1 MWACLR
7 REEGKKGRRDG
18 GLEALVWQP
27 ETVGPSLSQEE
38 LSAASSRPGI
48 QRTGFFLLLPCDN
61 CWKYIRKQM

>member
-38 LSAASSRPGI
+38 LSAASSRP
-48 QRTGFFLLLPCDN
+48 RNPTHWFFSSTAL
-61 CWKYIRKQM
+61 